1 MRMAEE
7 EGSEDIGG
15 AALGFGPRPVLLAT
29 GGQVRRCGEG
39 APQSAEAVRGAHGCS
54 ERHPQGRR
62 LPALPGL
69 APGSL
74 APTQGDHGR
83 QGLDRMG

>member
-15 AALGFGPRPVLLAT
+15 AALGFGPSPVFRQPEA
-29 GGQVRRCGEG
+29 RCGNG
-39 APQSAEAVRGAHGCS
+39 APQSAEAVRGALGFA

-62 LPALPGL
+62 LPALPGP
-69 APGSL
+69 APGPL
-74 APTQGDHGR
+74 ASTQGDHGR
-83 QGLDRMG
+83 QGLDGMG